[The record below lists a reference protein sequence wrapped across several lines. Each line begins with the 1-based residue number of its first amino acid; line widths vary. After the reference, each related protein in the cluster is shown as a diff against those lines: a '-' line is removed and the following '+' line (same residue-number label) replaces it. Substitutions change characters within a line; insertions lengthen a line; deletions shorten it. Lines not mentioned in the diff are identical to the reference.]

1 MDKARHGS
9 PTLPVFLPGQRRPS
23 VPAADD
29 EVIREDFARYYQQH
43 MPGLIRFVM
52 RYGAGPYEA
61 ADAAQA
67 AFIEA
72 FRAWHLIQ
80 SPAAWLR
87 KVAFRQYLRQAPVPE
102 EELTDDV
109 PDRPAFSCPLD
120 KVVLQEE
127 EKRVYAALAQL
138 SMRQRQVMAWHLD
151 GFTTSEIA
159 AELGMQPHAVRQ
171 NLARARAQLKDLLGL
186 NSGGAQ

>member
-1 MDKARHGS
+1 MDKGRHGS

-52 RYGAGPYEA
+52 RYGADPYEA

-72 FRAWHLIQ
+72 FRAWHLIH

-87 KVAFRQYLRQAPVPE
+87 KVTFRQYLRQAPIPPGRAHRRRTRPPG
-102 EELTDDV
+102 LLL
-109 PDRPAFSCPLD
+109 PPGQSRPAGRRKTRLHRLGP
-120 KVVLQEE
+120 
-127 EKRVYAALAQL
+127 AAHETTPGDGLA
-138 SMRQRQVMAWHLD
+138 
-151 GFTTSEIA
+151 
-159 AELGMQPHAVRQ
+159 P
-171 NLARARAQLKDLLGL
+171 
-186 NSGGAQ
+186 

>member
-1 MDKARHGS
+1 MDKGRHGS

-43 MPGLIRFVM
+43 MPALIRFVM
-52 RYGAGPYEA
+52 RYGADPYEA

-72 FRAWHLIQ
+72 FRAWHLIH

-87 KVAFRQYLRQAPVPE
+87 KVAFRQYLRQAPIPQ
-102 EELTDDV
+102 EELTGDV

-127 EKRVYAALAQL
+127 EKRVYTALAQL
-138 SMRQRQVMAWHLD
+138 PMKQRQVMAWHLD
-151 GFTTSEIA
+151 GFPTSEIA
-159 AELGMQPHAVRQ
+159 TELGIQPHAVRQ

-186 NSGGAQ
+186 TSGGAQ